1 MSSVIHYTAC
11 PACGSSHINHV
22 LDAKDYT
29 VTQQL
34 FQIWECSRC
43 TIRFTQDVPTEE
55 EIGRYYQSDDYIS
68 HSDTSK
74 GLVNSLYHKVR
85 ERSLN
90 NKRQLIDQ
98 YVTARPNDTL
108 RLLDV
113 GCGTGA
119 FLNHMRQYKWS
130 VEGIEPSA
138 DARNRAAKLYNLLVY
153 SPEKFFDS
161 SLHHFDA
168 ITLWHVLEHVHLL
181 HEYLE
186 RLKELL
192 LPNGTLFIAVPN
204 YTSYDAKAYGNYWA
218 AYDVPRHLYHF
229 SPASMR
235 LLLDGHGLQL
245 KAVKPMWFDS
255 FYVSMLSSKYKT
267 GKQSVITGGITG
279 AFSNIN
285 ALLNKEH
292 CSSLIYVIGK

>member
-11 PACGSSHINHV
+11 PACGSSNISYV
-22 LDAKDYT
+22 LDAEDYT
-29 VTQQL
+29 VTQQT
-34 FQIWECSRC
+34 FQIWECARC
-43 TIRFTQDVPTEE
+43 TVRFTQDVPSEE
-55 EIGRYYQSDDYIS
+55 EIGRYYQSENYIS
-68 HSDTSK
+68 HSDTNE
-74 GLVNSLYHKVR
+74 GLVNRLYHKVR

-90 NKRQLIDQ
+90 NKRNLIDQ
-98 YVTARPNDTL
+98 YVSASAGEPL

-119 FLNHMRQYKWS
+119 FLNHMRRYKWA
-130 VEGIEPSA
+130 VEGIEPSE
-138 DARNRAAKLYNLLVY
+138 DARKKADKLYNLLVY

-161 SLHHFDA
+161 SLLEFNA

-192 LPNGTLFIAVPN
+192 LRNGTLFIAVPN
-204 YTSYDAKAYGNYWA
+204 YTSYDAKAYGSYWA

-235 LLLDGHGLQL
+235 LLLNNHGLQL
-245 KAVKPMWFDS
+245 KAIKPMWYDS
-255 FYVSMLSSKYKT
+255 FYVSMLSAKYKT
-267 GKQSVITGGITG
+267 GKQNLIKGGIIG
-279 AFSNIN
+279 AYSNIS
-285 ALLNKEH
+285 AFFNKER